1 MNLQYSLPFG
11 ATEGTILGKISCP
24 AFLDNRQTLT
34 YYRLM
39 ANGLPPVVQTSLT
52 IDEVFEAYREDLEEI
67 ETHIR
72 RNLDSEAPLINE
84 IAAHILN
91 GGGKRIRPL
100 LLNLCSRLSGHVPK
114 EELVLGSLIEF
125 IHTATLLHDD
135 VLDEAD
141 LRRGQ
146 QTARRIWGNHAS
158 ILVGDYL
165 YSRAM
170 QEIAAFQNHD
180 VNDVMAIACR
190 KMAEGEILQLCAHR
204 QPLLQEADYLRIVEY
219 KTGALVAAA
228 CKVGAIV
235 GGASRVHQEGL
246 YQFGLYLG
254 IAFQLADDQ
263 LDYTA
268 NGEHLGKTLGQ
279 DLMQGMVTLPL
290 LHLLQ
295 ACSYEEREDL
305 VNKIESKTLEEN
317 DLLHITNMMDRHGSL
332 RYTTTRSQEY
342 IDAAMF
348 NLDSFDD
355 SAAKRALSVVADY
368 MVNRDR

>member
-1 MNLQYSLPFG
+1 M
-11 ATEGTILGKISCP
+11 E
-24 AFLDNRQTLT
+24 
-34 YYRLM
+34 
-39 ANGLPPVVQTSLT
+39 
-52 IDEVFEAYREDLEEI
+52 EVFEAYREDLEEI
-67 ETHIR
+67 EAHIR

-100 LLNLCSRLSGHVPK
+100 LLSLCARLTGYIPK
-114 EELVLGSLIEF
+114 EDLVLGSLIEF

-170 QEIAAFQNHD
+170 QQIAAFQNHD
-180 VNDVMAIACR
+180 VNDAMAIACR
-190 KMAEGEILQLCAHR
+190 KMAEGEILQLCANR
-204 QPLLQEADYLRIVEY
+204 QPLLKESDYLRIVEY

-228 CKVGAIV
+228 CKVGAII
-235 GGASRVHQEGL
+235 GGASPIQQEGL

-268 NGEHLGKTLGQ
+268 DRENLGKTLGQ

-295 ACSYEEREDL
+295 ACSYDERQEL
-305 VNKIESKTLEEN
+305 VNKIEAKTLTEN
-317 DLLHITNMMDRHGSL
+317 DLLKITTMMEQYGSIQ
-332 RYTTTRSQEY
+332 YTTTRSHEY
-342 IDAAMF
+342 IDAALLT
-348 NLDSFDD
+348 LDAFDD
-355 SAAKRALSVVADY
+355 SSAKRALTVVADY

>member
-1 MNLQYSLPFG
+1 
-11 ATEGTILGKISCP
+11 
-24 AFLDNRQTLT
+24 
-34 YYRLM
+34 M
-39 ANGLPPVVQTSLT
+39 ANGHSQVAPSSLT
-52 IDEVFEAYREDLEEI
+52 MDEVFEAYREDLEEI
-67 ETHIR
+67 EAHIR

-100 LLNLCSRLSGHVPK
+100 LLSLCARLNGYVPK
-114 EELVLGSLIEF
+114 QDLVLGSLIEF

-146 QTARRIWGNHAS
+146 RTARRIWGNHAS

-165 YSRAM
+165 YARAM

-190 KMAEGEILQLCAHR
+190 KMAEGEILQLCANR

-219 KTGALVAAA
+219 KTGALVASA
-228 CKVGAIV
+228 CKVGAIIS
-235 GGASRVHQEGL
+235 GTSPMHQDRL

-268 NGEHLGKTLGQ
+268 NGESLGKTLGQ
-279 DLMQGMVTLPL
+279 DLMQGMITLPL

-295 ACSYEEREDL
+295 ACSYEERQEL
-305 VNKIESKTLEEN
+305 TRNIESKTIEEN
-317 DLLHITNMMDRHGSL
+317 DLLHITTMMDQYGSL
-332 RYTTTRSQEY
+332 QYTTTRSLEY
-342 IDAAMF
+342 INAARLI
-348 NLDSFDD
+348 LDSFED
-355 SAAKRALSVVADY
+355 SPAKRALAVVADY